1 VGGCARRPAEA
12 RGAPLFVLGDVSR
25 LRVRMEVDEVDAMR
39 VMEGATCTVYLD
51 DPIRLVERNGI
62 RQRAD
67 DGMSRALHRVTDGT
81 G

>member
-1 VGGCARRPAEA
+1 LRSATGRGA

-25 LRVRMEVDEVDAMR
+25 LRVHMEVDEIDAMR
-39 VMEGATCTVYLD
+39 VMEGATCTIYGD

-62 RQRAD
+62 PRRAD
-67 DGMSRALHRVTDGT
+67 DGTSRAPHRVTNGT